1 VEYHNTKNVR
11 RKKRTLVEDLLED
24 AEFQKYN
31 KKKYKESLEQKKVK
45 GYNKAIKKMKKLKK
59 NK

>member
-1 VEYHNTKNVR
+1 VGQVIEAPVEYHNTKNVR

-45 GYNKAIKKMKKLKK
+45 GYNKA
-59 NK
+59 